1 MISKAKP
8 ERAASPMN
16 GHGRACPGHP
26 AYRGTAVP
34 RDRGR
39 RDKPGDDGVKC
50 VDAGELHYVAEQFVR
65 KNSMSL
71 SGQV

>member
-34 RDRGR
+34 HDRGR
-39 RDKPGDDGVKC
+39 RDKPGDDGVN
-50 VDAGELHYVAEQFVR
+50 VSTPANFTTSPS
-65 KNSMSL
+65 NSC
-71 SGQV
+71 GRTR